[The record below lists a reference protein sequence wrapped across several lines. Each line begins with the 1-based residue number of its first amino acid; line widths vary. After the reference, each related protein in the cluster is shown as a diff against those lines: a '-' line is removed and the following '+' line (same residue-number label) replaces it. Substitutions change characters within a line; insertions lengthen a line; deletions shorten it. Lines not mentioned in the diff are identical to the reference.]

1 MIYKKRLFL
10 VTLLIIIFIQFLLY
24 KNNNQKTT
32 FRYLIWEVQEL
43 SIGKLISISFVSGFL
58 ISNVLNE
65 IIKTKNIRNF
75 RKDKKEIDEDF
86 ENNIN
91 NEEFIS
97 NPDIPPQRDIR
108 DPQPTIS
115 VNYRVVK
122 NNGDNYQ
129 KNEEEISNNEKYG
142 DDWSFER
149 KEW

>member
-1 MIYKKRLFL
+1 M
-10 VTLLIIIFIQFLLY
+10 
-24 KNNNQKTT
+24 
-32 FRYLIWEVQEL
+32 
-43 SIGKLISISFVSGFL
+43 

-86 ENNIN
+86 ENNID
-91 NEEFIS
+91 NEDFIS